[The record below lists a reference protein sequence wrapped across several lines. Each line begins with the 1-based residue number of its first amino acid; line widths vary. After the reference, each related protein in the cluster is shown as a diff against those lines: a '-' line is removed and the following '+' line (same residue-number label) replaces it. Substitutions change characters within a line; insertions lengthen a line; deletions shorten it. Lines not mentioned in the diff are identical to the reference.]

1 MRGGNDSIEL
11 FLSMICIV
19 SESKSVN
26 KYYYVC
32 SFRYQKRKEK
42 KEKLYLEVQLSAHC
56 IKKKPSGE
64 LEWYFYGLWH
74 FSEYLKQ
81 DTFPIRLEIT

>member
-1 MRGGNDSIEL
+1 MRGRNDSIEL
-11 FLSMICIV
+11 FLSMSCIV
-19 SESKSVN
+19 SESKCVN
-26 KYYYVC
+26 KYVC

-81 DTFPIRLEIT
+81 VTFPIRSEIT